1 MAAGVGKVRSMR
13 YAIIIERTRTGYSA
27 YPPDI
32 PGVGVAGRTL
42 EEVQRLA
49 QEAIEFHLEALR
61 AHGEPI
67 PEPTTQTSYVDV
79 VEVRP

>member
-1 MAAGVGKVRSMR
+1 MASGLRKESVVR
-13 YAIIIERTRTGYSA
+13 YTLIIERTKTGYSA

-49 QEAIEFHLEALR
+49 QEAIAFHLEALR
-61 AHGEPI
+61 ARGEPI
-67 PEPTTQTSYVDV
+67 PEPTTRTSYVDV
-79 VEVRP
+79 VDVA